1 MSRADIAYLI
11 IAFMIACG
19 IAGAILSLRF
29 ARYRREILR
38 GHRHTKPVWKPFW
51 LP

>member
-11 IAFMIACG
+11 LTLLIACCVVVVV
-19 IAGAILSLRF
+19 LSRRF
-29 ARYRREILR
+29 AQYQRAVLR
-38 GHRHTKPVWKPFW
+38 GNRPAKPVWKPFW

>member
-11 IAFMIACG
+11 LALL
-19 IAGAILSLRF
+19 IAGCVAIVVLSRRF
-29 ARYRREILR
+29 TQYQRSILR
-38 GHRHTKPVWKPFW
+38 GNREAKPVWKPFW